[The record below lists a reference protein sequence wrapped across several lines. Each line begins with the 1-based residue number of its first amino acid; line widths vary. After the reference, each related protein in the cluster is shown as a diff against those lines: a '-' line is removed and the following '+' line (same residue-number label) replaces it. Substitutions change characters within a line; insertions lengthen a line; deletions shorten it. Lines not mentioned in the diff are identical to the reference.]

1 MATLTTS
8 EIRKLYGF
16 KANQE
21 VVAFGRN
28 IKLKPTQVVKHREPT
43 LDDYGTR
50 EYNDHYDRRNKHRPT
65 PAAPVLESQVSELTF

>member
-1 MATLTTS
+1 MVTLTTS

-28 IKLKPTQVVKHREPT
+28 IKNTSPGRTNARQFTHDELMKFRPARPQVI
-43 LDDYGTR
+43 
-50 EYNDHYDRRNKHRPT
+50 
-65 PAAPVLESQVSELTF
+65 ESEVQEIL